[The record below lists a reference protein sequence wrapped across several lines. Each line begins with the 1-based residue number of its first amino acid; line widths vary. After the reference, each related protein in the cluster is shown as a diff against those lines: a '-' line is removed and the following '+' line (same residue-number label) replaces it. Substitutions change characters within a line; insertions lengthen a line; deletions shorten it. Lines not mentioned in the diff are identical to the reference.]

1 MPRFKRGS
9 KLHKDDG
16 IGKTGTDSGAAM
28 LTSEDRKAIHQ
39 LLMGIRRIKSQK
51 QRPGDDRICTYMRNS
66 HSVSNE
72 ATMEMLAKAVK
83 VGKIIKVINQGLA
96 TYRDPDM
103 HNNPQSQV
111 TKAVDLRR
119 MVKKAILLIGGP
131 GATAKEIEESI
142 VKDYGLFCDQAFKE
156 EFRKAMDQAMDL
168 LIIEKNG
175 KLYKVPVLPDHLFPS
190 PKVPPSA
197 ICSFCLQGEDTNR
210 EGKEEK
216 FISCH
221 DCGNSAHTSCL
232 KYPMELVERIRAAPW
247 QCLECKSCHY
257 CQEAADADNLLFC
270 DACDKGFHMACL
282 DPPLTQLPEGR
293 WICPVCVPEPN
304 RKRGMARDSTDPL
317 LCGSTYLKK
326 SRTPSTGPRK
336 RKPAAKVSAEELEI
350 EATDRLPPGVTET
363 DYELFKKAQE
373 MAMAT
378 MASSVE
384 AAKSQGTLGGIRTPP
399 LIEFGKFVIKTWY
412 SSPYPQE
419 YAMLPK
425 LFVCEFCLKY
435 MKSRSI
441 LDHHRTKCKWFH
453 PPANEIYR
461 KDDLS
466 IFEVDGIVSK
476 IYCQNLCLL
485 AKLFLD
491 HKTLYYDV
499 EPFLFYVLTKNDR
512 KGCHLVG
519 YFSKE
524 KACQQKYNVSCI
536 MVMPQ
541 YQKMGFG
548 RYLIDFSYLLS
559 RIEGMPG
566 SPEKPLSDLG
576 KISYHSYWKSVVLEY
591 MAGYSSDKISI
602 RKISQ
607 DTGMDPHDI
616 ADTLQ
621 RLNLFQL
628 TPEGKIIIV
637 KNLKLVEEHME
648 KLRNAKVKRTP
659 LHPECLHWSP
669 PVNKMPLLSTSS
681 AVEEE
686 EEASGIVKMDEE
698 VKKILQSGEEE
709 EKGEGSQ
716 LPPAMSVQ
724 TQKRRDRKRR
734 REPPPLLSPEDDSA
748 FMDEEPKPVKPKK
761 DNKVQSVRSPK
772 KVEEK
777 DAEGPHEIPKAS
789 QPRRRRI
796 RSNPWDRK
804 RSRRARQHVREAA
817 PPLKATDEET
827 SEQGKMPSKR
837 LLQEVRNTISRTV
850 SRKLRKSQLALQ
862 RSRAIEARTRKRES
876 SALPVAVQKQTLDVS
891 PRSQGHAARLTSQE
905 EEDPLIV
912 DETCVNPSTFTENI
926 SGMCAD
932 RHAQIRTHTLV
943 ILFVLA
949 NLMGRLIY
957 IIPYTAVHL
966 LFWMVFPIFTP
977 YGVCRYV

>member
-1 MPRFKRGS
+1 MQCNTISMLCPRSTMPRYKRG
-9 KLHKDDG
+9 KIVKDDSAG
-16 IGKTGTDSGAAM
+16 RAATDGGSTT
-28 LTSEDRKAIHQ
+28 LTSEDKKVIHN

-66 HSVSNE
+66 HNMSQE
-72 ATMEMLAKAVK
+72 ETMEMLSKAVR

-119 MVKKAILLIGGP
+119 MVKKSILVLGGP

-142 VKDYGLFCDQAFKE
+142 LKDYGLFGDHAFKE
-156 EFRKAMDQAMDL
+156 EFRKAMDQAVEH
-168 LIIEKNG
+168 LIIEKHG
-175 KLYKVPVLPDHLFPS
+175 KLYKVPVLPEHPFPS
-190 PKVPPSA
+190 PKVPPSGV
-197 ICSFCLQGEDTNR
+197 CSFCLQGEDANR

-216 FISCH
+216 FVSCH
-221 DCGNSAHTSCL
+221 DCGNSAHASCL
-232 KYPMELVERIRAAPW
+232 KYPPELVERIRAAPW
-247 QCLECKSCHY
+247 QCLECKSCHF
-257 CQEAADADNLLFC
+257 CEEAADADNLLFC

-282 DPPLTQLPEGR
+282 DPPLLQLPEGK
-293 WICPVCVPEPN
+293 WICPICVPEPN
-304 RKRGMARDSTDPL
+304 RKRGMSRDPNDPL
-317 LCGSTYLKK
+317 LCPSSHLKK
-326 SRTPSTGPRK
+326 SRTPSTGQKK
-336 RKPAAKVSAEELEI
+336 RKYTTKSSSDDLEM
-350 EATDRLPPGVTET
+350 ETSDRLPPGVTEA
-363 DYELFKKAQE
+363 DYEMFKKAQE

-384 AAKSQGTLGGIRTPP
+384 AAKSQGSLGGIRTPP
-399 LIEFGKFVIKTWY
+399 VIEFGPYVIKTWY

-441 LDHHRTKCKWFH
+441 LEHHRTKCKWFH

-591 MAGYSSDKISI
+591 MAGYSTDKISI
-602 RKISQ
+602 RRISQ
-607 DTGMDPHDI
+607 ETGMDPHDI

-621 RLNLFQL
+621 RLNLLQL
-628 TPEGKIIIV
+628 TPEGRIVVV
-637 KNLKLVEEHME
+637 KNLKLIEEHME

-669 PVNKMPLLSTSS
+669 PVNKMPMLSTSS
-681 AVEEE
+681 ALEEDEESSTKVKVEEE
-686 EEASGIVKMDEE
+686 VKN
-698 VKKILQSGEEE
+698 ILSGEED
-709 EKGEGSQ
+709 EKGEESQ
-716 LPPAMSVQ
+716 PAIVLSVQ
-724 TQKRRDRKRR
+724 TQRKKDRKRK
-734 REPPPLLSPEDDSA
+734 REPPPPPSPEDDSA
-748 FMDEEPKPVKPKK
+748 FLDEDPKPQRQKK
-761 DNKVQSVRSPK
+761 DKAPPTPSAQNT
-772 KVEEK
+772 EEK
-777 DAEGPHEIPKAS
+777 EDAEAMQQVQKGAH
-789 QPRRRRI
+789 PRRRRI
-796 RSNPWDRK
+796 KSNPWDRK
-804 RSRRARQHVREAA
+804 RSRRVRQQGGEA
-817 PPLKATDEET
+817 PSRSKVTDEET
-827 SEQGKMPSKR
+827 SEGGRMPSRR

-850 SRKLRKSQLALQ
+850 MGKLRKSQLALQ
-862 RSRAIEARTRKRES
+862 QSRAREPRSRKRDVA
-876 SALPVAVQKQTLDVS
+876 ALQVQKQPPEVS
-891 PRSQGHAARLTSQE
+891 ARGAGSLE
-905 EEDPLIV
+905 EEDPLVV

-926 SGMCAD
+926 SGACT
-932 RHAQIRTHTLV
+932 HIRMYALTYDSV
-943 ILFVLA
+943 SK
-949 NLMGRLIY
+949 
-957 IIPYTAVHL
+957 
-966 LFWMVFPIFTP
+966 
-977 YGVCRYV
+977 C

>member
-1 MPRFKRGS
+1 MLCTRSTMPRYKRG
-9 KLHKDDG
+9 KIIKDDS
-16 IGKTGTDSGAAM
+16 TGRATTDGGSVT
-28 LTSEDRKAIHQ
+28 LTSEDKKAIHN
-39 LLMGIRRIKSQK
+39 LLTGIRRIKSQK

-66 HSVSNE
+66 HNVSPE
-72 ATMEMLAKAVK
+72 DTMEMLSKAVR
-83 VGKIIKVINQGLA
+83 VGRIIKVINQGLA

-119 MVKKAILLIGGP
+119 MVKKAILILGGP

-142 VKDYGLFCDQAFKE
+142 LKDYGLFSDHAFKE
-156 EFRKAMDQAMDL
+156 EFRKAMDQAMEL
-168 LIIEKNG
+168 LIIEKHG
-175 KLYKVPVLPDHLFPS
+175 KLYKVPVLPEHPFPA
-190 PKVPPSA
+190 PKVSPSA
-197 ICSFCLQGEDTNR
+197 VCSFCLQGEDANR

-216 FISCH
+216 FVSCH
-221 DCGNSAHTSCL
+221 DCGNSAHASCL
-232 KYPMELVERIRAAPW
+232 KYPPELVERIRAAPW
-247 QCLECKSCHY
+247 QCLECKSCHF

-282 DPPLTQLPEGR
+282 DPPLPQLPEGR
-293 WICPVCVPEPN
+293 WICPICVPEPN
-304 RKRGMARDSTDPL
+304 RKRGMARDPTDPL
-317 LCGSTYLKK
+317 LCASSYLKK
-326 SRTPSTGPRK
+326 NRTPSTGQRK
-336 RKPAAKVSAEELEI
+336 RKCATKSSSEDLEM
-350 EATDRLPPGVTET
+350 ESSDRLPPGVTET

-384 AAKSQGTLGGIRTPP
+384 AAKSQGSLGGIRTPP
-399 LIEFGKFVIKTWY
+399 LIEFGKYIIKTWY

-541 YQKMGFG
+541 YQKMGYG

-576 KISYHSYWKSVVLEY
+576 KISYHSYWKSVILEY
-591 MAGYSSDKISI
+591 MASYGSDKISI
-602 RKISQ
+602 RRISQ

-621 RLNLFQL
+621 RLNLLQVAADS
-628 TPEGKIIIV
+628 KIIV
-637 KNLKLVEEHME
+637 LKNLKLIEEHME

-669 PVNKMPLLSTSS
+669 PVNKMPLLSNSS
-681 AVEEE
+681 ALEEE
-686 EEASGIVKMDEE
+686 EESSGRVRIDEE
-698 VKKILQSGEEE
+698 VKKIVSADEGEKDEE
-709 EKGEGSQ
+709 SQ
-716 LPPAMSVQ
+716 PTPIPPVQ
-724 TQKRRDRKRR
+724 TQKRKDRKRK
-734 REPPPLLSPEDDSA
+734 REPPRLPSPGDDSA
-748 FMDEEPKPVKPKK
+748 FLDEDPKPQRPKK
-761 DNKVQSVRSPK
+761 DSKAQSAPSPK
-772 KVEEK
+772 KTEEK
-777 DAEGPHEIPKAS
+777 EAEGTQQVQKGAH
-789 QPRRRRI
+789 PRRRRL

-804 RSRRARQHVREAA
+804 RSRRGRQQGGDA
-817 PPLKATDEET
+817 PSHSKATDEET
-827 SEQGKMPSKR
+827 TEQGRMPSKQ

-850 SRKLRKSQLALQ
+850 IRKLRKSQLALQ
-862 RSRAIEARTRKRES
+862 RSREIEARTRQRES
-876 SALPVAVQKQTLDVS
+876 GTLPVQKQPFEVTL
-891 PRSQGHAARLTSQE
+891 RGQGHAPRLTTPE

-912 DETCVNPSTFTENI
+912 DETYVNPSTFTENI
-926 SGMCAD
+926 SGMYVHTYT
-932 RHAQIRTHTLV
+932 HAYLQ
-943 ILFVLA
+943 FC
-949 NLMGRLIY
+949 
-957 IIPYTAVHL
+957 
-966 LFWMVFPIFTP
+966 FWGQVFFDCCLHCVSVYALWYGGFTS
-977 YGVCRYV
+977 V